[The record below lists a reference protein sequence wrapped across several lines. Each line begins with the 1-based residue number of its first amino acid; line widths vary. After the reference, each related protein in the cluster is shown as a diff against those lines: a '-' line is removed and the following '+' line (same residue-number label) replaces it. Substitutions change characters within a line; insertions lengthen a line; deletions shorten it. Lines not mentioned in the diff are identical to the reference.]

1 MLQEIALD
9 KARIARIAY
18 GEWAGTSTNWLRILD
33 RGDLDWFDLEDLVM
47 PWLGKHLPKAMG
59 MTEAELTRAVKR
71 YLTSW
76 AQGVLRKA
84 VPVPE
89 VPTTPTPIEW
99 AGMVDDLNEA
109 ERMARRKAGKKNLT
123 PWVAPR
129 GQATVGGEV
138 VDFTSHEF
146 WSDMYMYAIEN
157 PERIAESHTA
167 FLRRMGDAGADAKM
181 RSERMP
187 QPHNG
192 YERSYSLSASSS
204 QSVAAGLDGKFD
216 RDHQTLN
223 RPIGLDRRPMDLR
236 DESAVEYPVTLTK
249 VGPDEVG
256 VRRLRGRIRFAT
268 EPIRS

>member
-9 KARIARIAY
+9 KARIARTAY
-18 GEWAGTSTNWLRILD
+18 GEWAASSTNWLRIID
-33 RGDLDWFDLEDLVM
+33 RRDLDWFDLEDLVM
-47 PWLGKHLPKAMG
+47 PWLGKHLSKAMG

-76 AQGVLRKA
+76 AQGALRKA

-89 VPTTPTPIEW
+89 APSWPIPTEW
-99 AGMVDDLNEA
+99 VGMVDDLNEA
-109 ERMARRKAGKKNLT
+109 ERMAHRKAGKKNLT

-129 GQATVGGEV
+129 GVASVGGEL

-157 PERIAESHTA
+157 PEREGESHTA

-187 QPHNG
+187 QAHNG
-192 YERSYSLSASSS
+192 YERAYSLSASSS

-236 DESAVEYPVTLTK
+236 DESAVEHPVTTR
-249 VGPDEVG
+249 VAPRPEIVE
-256 VRRLRGRIRFAT
+256 RRAYARKRFAT

>member
-1 MLQEIALD
+1 MLEEIALD
-9 KARIARIAY
+9 KARIARLAY
-18 GEWAGTSTNWLRILD
+18 REWAGSSTNWLRIIDQPDGL
-33 RGDLDWFDLEDLVM
+33 WPSLEDLVM
-47 PWLGKHLPKAMG
+47 AWLGKHLSKAMG

-76 AQGVLRKA
+76 AQGVLRK
-84 VPVPE
+84 PIPEPE

-99 AGMVDDLNEA
+99 VGMVDDLNEA

-129 GQATVGGEV
+129 GVATVGGEV

-157 PERIAESHTA
+157 PEREGESHTA
-167 FLRRMGDAGADAKM
+167 FLRRMGDAGANAKAL
-181 RSERMP
+181 SERMP
-187 QPHNG
+187 QPHNKTQ
-192 YERSYSLSASSS
+192 RSYSLSASSS

-236 DESAVEYPVTLTK
+236 DESAVEYPITSRRITGRDLREHRRVAR
-249 VGPDEVG
+249 
-256 VRRLRGRIRFAT
+256 VRHAD